1 MYVCTVCVL
10 SIDLTCLHILLAL
23 CQVMSK
29 IALLED
35 ERLKLLE
42 TIDHMQKDNQS
53 VSVCGWVGL
62 LAHAGVRVGGSSC
75 TRRCA
80 GGWVFLRTQVWG
92 WVFSH
97 ARV

>member
-10 SIDLTCLHILLAL
+10 SIDLTCLHIPLAL

-35 ERLKLLE
+35 ERFKLLE

-62 LAHAGVRVGGSSC
+62 LAHMRECGWVCLLARAGVWVGVLA
-75 TRRCA
+75 CA
-80 GGWVFLRTQVWG
+80 GVSVHRT
-92 WVFSH
+92 F
-97 ARV
+97 